1 MTTII
6 LHSSYRLSFYTLSGS
21 LGSLFVILIMGNSLE
36 ILEQYEPPEEVDSEE
51 GEVEIKDERVGF
63 YPPVSLKRT
72 RKMLS
77 YKYIGK

>member
-1 MTTII
+1 
-6 LHSSYRLSFYTLSGS
+6 
-21 LGSLFVILIMGNSLE
+21 MGNSLE

>member
-51 GEVEIKDERVGF
+51 GEVERVGF